1 MAREKKVLAIYV
13 DDICPAACKG
23 NLSPMDKII
32 VFSEGKDVQE
42 MDVFGDRAVICDC
55 KLEDTEK
62 VKKSIQKLASGKND
76 KIYLIGPVMGRYYE
90 DLLPLANYCGGI
102 GKNATFG
109 VSRVK
114 VYKKDTQQSMFD
126 ANESADFMVDE
137 IAESAA
143 VQTETVEEQNKKG
156 VEEKKKRKTPAR
168 KKPPEKDLDST
179 SNKKS
184 SEKKDDNKA
193 PAIPDVEVNLQKLEA
208 RVFGSQKQNTT
219 FKNITSPLQDAK
231 AKLSFYMRNRY
242 KDHIRL
248 QVSIELSDQQV
259 FDFSTLILKTEQ
271 PGEFLES
278 WNASEPTANIKMGLK
293 EYMFLKGEAEFF
305 NRMCAFMYEDDVW
318 DY

>member
-1 MAREKKVLAIYV
+1 MAREKRVLAIYV
-13 DDICPAACKG
+13 DDISPASCKG
-23 NLSPMDKII
+23 NLGPMDKII
-32 VFSEGKDVQE
+32 IFSEGKDIQE
-42 MDVFGDRAVICDC
+42 MDVFEDRTVICDC

-62 VKKSIQKLASGKND
+62 VKKTIQKLASGKND

-126 ANESADFMVDE
+126 ANGVADSMVDE
-137 IAESAA
+137 VAESAA
-143 VQTETVEEQNKKG
+143 TQMETVEEQNKKNA
-156 VEEKKKRKTPAR
+156 EEKMKRKTPAR
-168 KKPPEKDLDST
+168 KKPPEKEIDST
-179 SNKKS
+179 SGKKS
-184 SEKKDDNKA
+184 PEKKEENKT
-193 PAIPDVEVNLQKLEA
+193 PAMSDAEVNLQKLEA
-208 RVFGSQKQNTT
+208 KVFGSPKQNTT
-219 FKNITSPLQDAK
+219 FKSITSPLQDAK
-231 AKLSFYMRNRY
+231 AELSFYMRKRY
-242 KDHIRL
+242 KEHIRL

-271 PGEFLES
+271 PEEFLES

-293 EYMFLKGEAEFF
+293 AYMFLKGEAEFF

>member
-23 NLSPMDKII
+23 NLNPMDKII

-179 SNKKS
+179 SNKKT

>member
-23 NLSPMDKII
+23 NLNPMDKII

-76 KIYLIGPVMGRYYE
+76 KIYLIGPVMGRYYD

-126 ANESADFMVDE
+126 A
-137 IAESAA
+137 
-143 VQTETVEEQNKKG
+143 T
-156 VEEKKKRKTPAR
+156 AR
-168 KKPPEKDLDST
+168 G
-179 SNKKS
+179 
-184 SEKKDDNKA
+184 
-193 PAIPDVEVNLQKLEA
+193 IP
-208 RVFGSQKQNTT
+208 
-219 FKNITSPLQDAK
+219 
-231 AKLSFYMRNRY
+231 
-242 KDHIRL
+242 
-248 QVSIELSDQQV
+248 
-259 FDFSTLILKTEQ
+259 
-271 PGEFLES
+271 
-278 WNASEPTANIKMGLK
+278 
-293 EYMFLKGEAEFF
+293 
-305 NRMCAFMYEDDVW
+305 
-318 DY
+318 

>member
-1 MAREKKVLAIYV
+1 MAREKRVLAIYV
-13 DDICPAACKG
+13 DDISPASCKG
-23 NLSPMDKII
+23 NLGPMDKII
-32 VFSEGKDVQE
+32 IFSEGKDIQE
-42 MDVFGDRAVICDC
+42 MDVFENRTVICDC

-114 VYKKDTQQSMFD
+114 VYKKDTQQSIFD
-126 ANESADFMVDE
+126 TNGSDDLMVNEM
-137 IAESAA
+137 AESAA
-143 VQTETVEEQNKKG
+143 TQTETVEEQNNKST
-156 VEEKKKRKTPAR
+156 EEKKKRKSPTR
-168 KKPPEKDLDST
+168 KKPPEKKIDS
-179 SNKKS
+179 SDKKT
-184 SEKKDDNKA
+184 SEKKSENKT
-193 PAIPDVEVNLQKLEA
+193 PVMPDVEVNLQELEA
-208 RVFGSQKQNTT
+208 KVFGSPKQNTT

-242 KDHIRL
+242 KEHIQL
-248 QVSIELSDQQV
+248 HVSIELSDQQV

-271 PGEFLES
+271 PEEFLES

-305 NRMCAFMYEDDVW
+305 NRMCTFMYEDDVW